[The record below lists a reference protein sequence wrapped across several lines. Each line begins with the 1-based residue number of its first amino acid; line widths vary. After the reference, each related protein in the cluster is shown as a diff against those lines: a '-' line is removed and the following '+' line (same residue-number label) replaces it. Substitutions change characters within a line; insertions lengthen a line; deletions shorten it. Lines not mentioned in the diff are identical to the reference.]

1 MRSTGNYPP
10 DNPPNMNIPRLPR
23 EEELLRVLEE
33 LYGGFAEAEETLSAI
48 RRGEVD
54 AFLVSTDEGEKV
66 YTLSTAEHPYR
77 VLVEQMREGAATLST
92 DGTILYCNESFARL
106 LGMPHQ
112 SLMGESIHA
121 FIAPAGAERF
131 RKMMED
137 GNPSGTAGESTLRAH
152 GGDLVPVHLSLKL
165 LQMDGLQ
172 VFSLVAA
179 DLTERKRSEELLRKA
194 YAELENRVKER
205 TAELARSNR
214 ALREGEERLAMA
226 LDAASLAPWEIDLAS
241 GKLIP
246 SEAMVK
252 LWGVP
257 DAGVLQ
263 TRDDWAAFTIQEDRP
278 RIQQA
283 IDEAIARNG
292 EYMAEFRIRRP
303 SDGSVRWIA
312 SRGLVCRDPEEGRP
326 HRLIGV
332 AADVTEQKR
341 AEEERAR
348 LHHELESAHR
358 EANLYLDI
366 LTHDIGN
373 TENVSNLYAE
383 LLLATLD
390 GEAAGYAEK
399 LKRSIGKSIEILGI
413 VSKIRRIHYG
423 LPGTRPVDLDTIVR
437 EEVDRYPETSID
449 YAGVPSLV
457 QADDLLPE
465 VFSNL
470 IGNAIKHGGPGVAI
484 AIRTEDAD
492 GFVRVTV
499 ADTGPGVP
507 DANKEAIFHRYEKK
521 QRGVGEGLGLYL
533 ARILVERYGGRIW
546 ATDRV
551 PGRPECGAAFQ
562 FTLRKA

>member
-1 MRSTGNYPP
+1 
-10 DNPPNMNIPRLPR
+10 MNIPRLPR

-66 YTLSTAEHPYR
+66 YTLNTAEHPYR

-106 LGMPHQ
+106 LGMPLQ
-112 SLMGESIHA
+112 GLMGESIHA
-121 FIAPAGAERF
+121 FIAPAGAEKF

-137 GNPSGTAGESTLRAH
+137 GDPSGTADESMLRAH
-152 GGDLVPVHLSLKL
+152 GGGLVPVYLSLKP

-179 DLTERKRSEELLRKA
+179 DLTERKRSEELLRIA

-205 TAELARSNR
+205 TAELARSNQ
-214 ALREGEERLAMA
+214 ALCESEERLAMA
-226 LDAASLAPWEIDLAS
+226 LDAASLAPWEIDLTS
-241 GKLIP
+241 GTVIP
-246 SEAMVK
+246 SEALMK

-257 DAGVLQ
+257 DAGALK
-263 TRDDWAAFTIQEDRP
+263 TRDDWGAFTIQEDRP

-292 EYMAEFRIRRP
+292 EYMVEYRIRRAP
-303 SDGSVRWIA
+303 DGSVRWIA
-312 SRGLVCRDPEEGRP
+312 SQGLVCRDPEGRP

-348 LHHELESAHR
+348 LHSELESAHR

-383 LLLATLD
+383 LLLSILD
-390 GEAAGYAEK
+390 GEAADYAAK
-399 LKRSIGKSIEILGI
+399 LQQSITKSIEILGI

-423 LPGTRPVDLDTIVR
+423 LPGTRPVDLDTIIR
-437 EEVDRYPETSID
+437 EEIDRYPETSID

-470 IGNAIKHGGPGVAI
+470 IGNAIKHGGPDVAI

-492 GFVRVTV
+492 GFMRVTV

-507 DANKEAIFHRYEKK
+507 DADKEAIFHRYEKK

-546 ATDRV
+546 ASDRV
-551 PGRPECGAAFQ
+551 SGRPECGAAFQ
-562 FTLRKA
+562 FTLRKV

>member
-1 MRSTGNYPP
+1 M
-10 DNPPNMNIPRLPR
+10 
-23 EEELLRVLEE
+23 LEE
-33 LYGGFAEAEETLSAI
+33 LYGGFTEAEETLSAI

-66 YTLSTAEHPYR
+66 YTLNTAEHPYR

-121 FIAPAGAERF
+121 FIAPAGAERL
-131 RKMMED
+131 RRIMEG
-137 GNPSGTAGESTLRAH
+137 GNPSGTAGESTLQAH

-172 VFSLVAA
+172 VFSLVAT
-179 DLTERKRSEELLRKA
+179 DLTEQKQSEELLRRA
-194 YAELENRVKER
+194 YAELETRVKER

-214 ALREGEERLAMA
+214 ALRESEERLAMA
-226 LDAASLAPWEIDLAS
+226 LDAASLAPWDLDLVS
-241 GKLIP
+241 GDAIP
-246 SEAMVK
+246 SDALAK
-252 LWGVP
+252 FWGVP
-257 DAGVLQ
+257 DAGALRAQ
-263 TRDDWAAFTIQEDRP
+263 ADWKAFVVQQDLP

-283 IDEAIARNG
+283 IEEAIAGNG
-292 EYMAEFRIRRP
+292 EFQIEYRIRRP
-303 SDGSVRWIA
+303 PDGSVRWMGA
-312 SRGLVCRDPEEGRP
+312 QGLVRRDPEGRP

-332 AADVTEQKR
+332 VADVTEQKR

-348 LHHELESAHR
+348 FHDELKSAHR

-383 LLLATLD
+383 LLLSILD
-390 GEAAGYAEK
+390 GEAADYAAK
-399 LKRSIGKSIEILGI
+399 LQRSVRKSIEILGL
-413 VSKIRRIHYG
+413 VSKIRRIHTG
-423 LPGTRPVDLDTIVR
+423 PPDIRPVDLDAIIR
-437 EEVDRYPETSID
+437 DEIHRYPDGSID
-449 YAGVPSLV
+449 YTGASSLV
-457 QADDLLPE
+457 LGDELLPE

-470 IGNAIKHGGPGVAI
+470 IGNAIKHGGPDVAI
-484 AIRTEDAD
+484 TIRTEDAD
-492 GFVRVTV
+492 GFVRVMV

-507 DANKEAIFHRYEKK
+507 DADKEAIFHRYEKK

-551 PGRPECGAAFQ
+551 PGRPECGAAFL

>member
-1 MRSTGNYPP
+1 MRSTGNYSAE
-10 DNPPNMNIPRLPR
+10 NSPNMNTPRLPR

-33 LYGGFAEAEETLSAI
+33 LYGGFTEAEETLSAI

-66 YTLSTAEHPYR
+66 YTLNTAEHPYR
-77 VLVEQMREGAATLST
+77 VLVEQMREGAVTLSA

-112 SLMGESIHA
+112 SLMGEPIHA
-121 FIAPAGAERF
+121 FIAPASAERF
-131 RKMMED
+131 RRMIED
-137 GNPSGTAGESTLRAH
+137 GNPSGTADESLLQAH
-152 GGDLVPVHLSLKL
+152 GGTLVPVHLSLKL

-172 VFSLVAA
+172 VFSLVAT
-179 DLTERKRSEELLRKA
+179 DLTGQKQSEELLRRA
-194 YAELENRVKER
+194 YAELETRVKER
-205 TAELARSNR
+205 TAELARSNQ
-214 ALREGEERLAMA
+214 ALRESEERLAMA

-241 GKLIP
+241 GKVIP
-246 SEAMVK
+246 SEALVK

-257 DAGVLQ
+257 DAGALQ
-263 TRDDWAAFTIQEDRP
+263 TRDDWGAFTVQEDRP

-283 IDEAIARNG
+283 IDEAIGRNG
-292 EYMAEFRIRRP
+292 EYMAEFRIRRA
-303 SDGSVRWIA
+303 SDGSIRWIA
-312 SRGLVCRDPEEGRP
+312 SRGLVLRDQEGRP

-341 AEEERAR
+341 AEEERVR

-423 LPGTRPVDLDTIVR
+423 LPEIRPVDLDAVIR
-437 EEVDRYPETSID
+437 GEIGRHPDSSID
-449 YAGVPSLV
+449 YAGASPLV
-457 QADDLLPE
+457 LGDELLPE

-470 IGNAIKHGGPGVAI
+470 IGNAVKHGGPDVAI
-484 AIRTEDAD
+484 TIQTEDA
-492 GFVRVTV
+492 GESVRVTV

-507 DANKEAIFHRYEKK
+507 DADKEAIFHRYEKK

-533 ARILVERYGGRIW
+533 AQILVERYGGRIW
-546 ATDRV
+546 AADRV

-562 FTLRKA
+562 FTLKKA